1 MTRAHA
7 PARAAGLL
15 MTAVGLTVVAG
26 CGPSYGTITGT
37 VTFNGQA
44 VTDGQVSF
52 LAQDGTIVTSMI
64 DSNGRYRIPQI
75 PVGPAKITVYPP
87 TDMAAVGETI
97 KNLGKEK
104 GKGPPKLNAPP
115 PAKSDIPSR
124 YSDPN
129 TSNLTVEVRRGEMT
143 FDIPLEK

>member
-1 MTRAHA
+1 MIRTHA

-15 MTAVGLTVVAG
+15 VTVFGLTLIAG
-26 CGPSYGTITGT
+26 CGPSHGTVTGT
-37 VTFNGQA
+37 VTLNGQP

-52 LAQDGTIVTSMI
+52 LGQDGTIVTSMI
-64 DSNGRYRIPQI
+64 DSSGKYRIAQF
-75 PVGPAKITVYPP
+75 PVGLAKVTVYPP
-87 TDMAAVGETI
+87 MDMAAVGDTL
-97 KNLGKEK
+97 KNQGKEK
-104 GKGPPKLNAPP
+104 GPPKMIAPP
-115 PAKSDIPSR
+115 QPKSDIPSR